1 MKRGFSPGAT
11 AAFVTTL
18 VVLGLVG
25 WSIGWLA
32 AGTDLKSQG
41 DADRTPSA
49 SPTPSRSPSKAPSP
63 TPLPTGTPTRTD
75 YFAMPNLVGKKF
87 RDARQDAIKLKLG
100 VTVEFDEPSGRPA
113 GTVVK
118 TFPEEKFWVWPG
130 LQIILYV
137 AGPAPK
143 VAVPAVAGKT
153 CEEGKDELVL
163 AGLRIESYPTGNK
176 GKVVKTDPAALTQ
189 VTWNEQVKVYCA
201 QPSASQ

>member
-49 SPTPSRSPSKAPSP
+49 SPTPASKPPSKTP
-63 TPLPTGTPTRTD
+63 TPTPSSTLTRTD
-75 YFAMPNLVGKKF
+75 YFAMPDLVGKKF

-100 VTVEFDEPSGRPA
+100 VTVQFDEPSNRPA
-113 GTVVK
+113 GTVIRHS
-118 TFPEEKFWVWPG
+118 PAEKILVWPG
-130 LQIILYV
+130 LTIILHV

-143 VAVPAVAGKT
+143 VAVPALAGKT
-153 CEEGKDELVL
+153 CEEGKDELVQV
-163 AGLRIESYPTGNK
+163 GLRVEGYPTGNK

-189 VTWNEQVKVYCA
+189 VTWNDQVKVYCA
-201 QPSASQ
+201 PPSASP